1 MAGMRL
7 DRMSRFGAL
16 GIPASNLILNL
27 RRKKQESK
35 VARVPPGM
43 EVPRSRRALVAANGA
58 ASAAGASSE
67 GAVCG
72 ERGETGAGWTAG
84 RVVGGGPAVGRA
96 LGSFDFAQPQSLLF
110 TRKGG
115 RLPYPVPVDRRAN
128 DLYDRGGGGGRG
140 GGGKARS

>member
-1 MAGMRL
+1 MRL

-27 RRKKQESK
+27 RRRKQESK
-35 VARVPPGM
+35 AARVPPGM
-43 EVPRSRRALVAANGA
+43 EVPRSRRALLVAANGA
-58 ASAAGASSE
+58 ASAAGASWE
-67 GAVCG
+67 GAVSG
-72 ERGETGAGWTAG
+72 ENGESVAGWAAG
-84 RVVGGGPAVGRA
+84 RVVGGGPAVERA

-128 DLYDRGGGGGRG
+128 DLYDRAGRG
-140 GGGKARS
+140 GGGKPRS